1 MAIIFDSNIYKK
13 LKGFD
18 ESYFMYVEDC
28 DIFYRA
34 KKLNFK
40 IHQNS
45 KIQVIHFAQNDS
57 KKKIVF
63 FLYHLFSLFLFWFKI
78 LREKMR

>member
-57 KKKIVF
+57 KKKN
-63 FLYHLFSLFLFWFKI
+63 SLFLIPLIFFIFI
-78 LREKMR
+78 LV